1 MDAQHGKRHCN
12 EKSVRDRSQGV
23 HQSMIY
29 PKLSRATTLCLAI
42 FLTWAAG
49 RPAFAD
55 SPPASPQTPVV
66 PVTPAS
72 FWERTQY
79 PAGSGFLGLV
89 ARTGI
94 LSSTSGARIGASV
107 GLADEWIFPAGFAG
121 RAELAFQYY
130 SAPLGSTVG
139 VVPGFGAFSV
149 LVGPRMYL
157 GTSPTYLDLSLGPLF
172 NHANGRGESSPV
184 AFQGFLAFGIRK
196 VHFDLAI
203 AGGIVNDAGVVSL
216 RIVEP
221 GIQIK

>member
-1 MDAQHGKRHCN
+1 
-12 EKSVRDRSQGV
+12 
-23 HQSMIY
+23 MIY
-29 PKLSRATTLCLAI
+29 PKLSRGATLCLAI
-42 FLTWAAG
+42 FLTWAADG
-49 RPAFAD
+49 PALAD
-55 SPPASPQTPVV
+55 SPPASPQAPVV
-66 PVTPAS
+66 PVAPAS

-79 PAGSGFLGLV
+79 PAGSGFVGLV

-94 LSSTSGARIGASV
+94 LSSTSGARVGAAL
-107 GLADEWIFPAGFAG
+107 GLADEWIFPAGFSG

-130 SAPLGSTVG
+130 SSPLGSGG

-203 AGGIVNDAGVVSL
+203 AGGIVNDGGVVSL
-216 RIVEP
+216 RMVEP